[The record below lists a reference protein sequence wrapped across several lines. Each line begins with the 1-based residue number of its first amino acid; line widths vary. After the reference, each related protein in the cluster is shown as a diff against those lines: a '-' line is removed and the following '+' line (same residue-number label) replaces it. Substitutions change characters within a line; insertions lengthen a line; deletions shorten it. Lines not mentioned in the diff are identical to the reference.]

1 VAGQLDGNV
10 FLASE
15 AGSETLT
22 SSGDAIF
29 RLHRGSLSEIGM
41 FDLKKQLFYLVFLE
55 PV

>member
-1 VAGQLDGNV
+1 MMDSGGIYYYSFD
-10 FLASE
+10 
-15 AGSETLT
+15 